1 MTMRLMLARL
11 GALTVL
17 ASIASGAMA
26 FADDDARRAI
36 LDLRAQVQALEEQL
50 KNTQMT
56 FVNRLDSLQN
66 QNRILTGKVEE
77 LTNALNTE
85 KRSNRQLY
93 ANIDE
98 RVGKFEPKEIEVNGE
113 KFKVMPQEQAAYDAA
128 LELLKAG
135 DYKAAVT
142 RFTKFATDWENSP
155 YRADALYW
163 RGSCH
168 FALEQYKSTINV
180 QNQLIK
186 QYPKHSRV
194 PDAMIS
200 VASAQASLGNVKAA
214 AATLKKVIK
223 QFPDSEA
230 SKSANQLLKT
240 LK

>member
-1 MTMRLMLARL
+1 MVRY
-11 GALTVL
+11 
-17 ASIASGAMA
+17 

-113 KFKVMPQEQAAYDAA
+113 KFKVMPQEQ
-128 LELLKAG
+128 
-135 DYKAAVT
+135 
-142 RFTKFATDWENSP
+142 
-155 YRADALYW
+155 YRI
-163 RGSCH
+163 RC
-168 FALEQYKSTINV
+168 
-180 QNQLIK
+180 
-186 QYPKHSRV
+186 
-194 PDAMIS
+194 
-200 VASAQASLGNVKAA
+200 SA
-214 AATLKKVIK
+214 
-223 QFPDSEA
+223 
-230 SKSANQLLKT
+230 
-240 LK
+240 

>member
-1 MTMRLMLARL
+1 
-11 GALTVL
+11 
-17 ASIASGAMA
+17 
-26 FADDDARRAI
+26 
-36 LDLRAQVQALEEQL
+36 
-50 KNTQMT
+50 
-56 FVNRLDSLQN
+56 
-66 QNRILTGKVEE
+66 
-77 LTNALNTE
+77 
-85 KRSNRQLY
+85 
-93 ANIDE
+93 
-98 RVGKFEPKEIEVNGE
+98 
-113 KFKVMPQEQAAYDAA
+113 MPQEQAAYDAA

-200 VASAQASLGNVKAA
+200 VASAQASLGNVKE
-214 AATLKKVIK
+214 LGVR
-223 QFPDSEA
+223 SEIRALGTSYDVSLISEPQISKGSLVTMTEEGVA
-230 SKSANQLLKT
+230 SIC
-240 LK
+240 